1 MQHPRNSGFRMYIL
15 LYPPHTWVALQ
26 GENLEWNRL
35 TTKPTLDPESLVKF
49 IFHLGVISM
58 QNRNTAEQRMSSCLF
73 SGSLHNSPCVAFCLL
88 SMQALI
94 YLGFPECFFLI
105 STSDEFLTWNQ
116 CDVSWHGVK
125 GWCLSVWTLA
135 TYINLTPRKYILKKS
150 DLYIFLLFLF
160 CTNLWPFPKTVILP
174 DESPHNL
181 PETTNGCLTG
191 C

>member
-1 MQHPRNSGFRMYIL
+1 MTSLSRSLMQHPHNSGFRMYIL

-94 YLGFPECFFLI
+94 YLGFPEWFFFNINFWWI
-105 STSDEFLTWNQ
+105 S
-116 CDVSWHGVK
+116 HMK
-125 GWCLSVWTLA
+125 SVWRVMARCKRLMPVSMDTSNIYQLD
-135 TYINLTPRKYILKKS
+135 PKKICS
-150 DLYIFLLFLF
+150 
-160 CTNLWPFPKTVILP
+160 
-174 DESPHNL
+174 
-181 PETTNGCLTG
+181 
-191 C
+191 